1 MRDFLPG
8 PSTVDSPFYVV
19 LLAGA
24 AVAPTGW
31 NAIALRAEA
40 FGPRNSHAVVETTAG
55 RAAGTAR
62 ARFLSW
68 RELR

>member
-1 MRDFLPG
+1 
-8 PSTVDSPFYVV
+8 VV

-24 AVAPTGW
+24 AVAPAGW
-31 NAIALRAEA
+31 DAIALRAET
-40 FGPRNSHAVVETTAG
+40 FGPRNSDAVVEATAG
-55 RAAGTAR
+55 RAAGAAN